1 MSIFLKPLPLL
12 SLFFLTYC
20 LTNPNV
26 FGNSRV
32 RETPV
37 IVIYNGSG
45 EKNGAAKY
53 DEGEYRGGWE
63 LVSENS
69 GVSAMH
75 MTIMPNSNK
84 AIMFDAAGF
93 GPSEISLPPGDC
105 RRVFDERDETGEY
118 YEEDCWAHAVE
129 FDTETAAIR
138 PLKILTDTWCSSGG
152 LSANGTLVQ
161 TGGWAVGGRSV
172 RYLSGCNTCD
182 WEEHPM
188 SLSTSRWYSTQHIL
202 PNGNFILVGG
212 RRMFNY
218 EYIPKGGGSNDVY
231 FPLPFLQETTD
242 PFENNLYPFVFLSTD
257 GNILIFAN
265 NRSILL
271 NPTTNK
277 IVRELPVLDGGSRN
291 HPASGMAA
299 LLPINLS
306 DPNPKA
312 ILAEIIICGGAN
324 PRAGKLVEK
333 GIFVTALQD
342 CGRIDITDLKS
353 TWQKEMMPTPRT
365 MGDLLIL
372 PTGDILIVNGAK
384 EGIAGWNFAQ
394 DPNLTPLLYR
404 PDNPTTQRFTELKAT
419 TIPRMYGSTSMVLP
433 DGKIL
438 VAGSNT
444 NYYYNFTGVK
454 YPTELRVEK
463 FYPPYFDP
471 LLISDRPTITS
482 NYKGKMVK
490 YKGYIVVEFK
500 LKKAEVDQSD
510 LKVTMYS
517 PPFTTHGFS
526 MGQRLLILAIKKLEN
541 MESEFFR
548 VEVVAPP
555 SAEIAP
561 PGFYLIFVEHNGVP
575 SSGIWVQIA

>member
-1 MSIFLKPLPLL
+1 
-12 SLFFLTYC
+12 
-20 LTNPNV
+20 
-26 FGNSRV
+26 
-32 RETPV
+32 
-37 IVIYNGSG
+37 
-45 EKNGAAKY
+45 
-53 DEGEYRGGWE
+53 
-63 LVSENS
+63 
-69 GVSAMH
+69 
-75 MTIMPNSNK
+75 
-84 AIMFDAAGF
+84 
-93 GPSEISLPPGDC
+93 
-105 RRVFDERDETGEY
+105 
-118 YEEDCWAHAVE
+118 
-129 FDTETAAIR
+129 
-138 PLKILTDTWCSSGG
+138 
-152 LSANGTLVQ
+152 
-161 TGGWAVGGRSV
+161 
-172 RYLSGCNTCD
+172 
-182 WEEHPM
+182 
-188 SLSTSRWYSTQHIL
+188 
-202 PNGNFILVGG
+202 
-212 RRMFNY
+212 MFNY

-257 GNILIFAN
+257 GNILIFTN

-342 CGRIDITDLKS
+342 CGRIDITDPKS

-526 MGQRLLILAIKKLEN
+526 MGQRLDIGHKEVGKYGIGIFSGGGCGAAIGRDCSSGPME
-541 MESEFFR
+541 MESAYVALICLQQRVPFIVIRAVSDLAGIGGADSNEADTFLTLASKNSVTAVLEF
-548 VEVVAPP
+548 VKQL
-555 SAEIAP
+555 SA
-561 PGFYLIFVEHNGVP
+561 
-575 SSGIWVQIA
+575 SK

>member
-1 MSIFLKPLPLL
+1 MRGMKLEKTMNWIAGLMLWNLTLRLQLLGRL
-12 SLFFLTYC
+12 SL
-20 LTNPNV
+20 NQ
-26 FGNSRV
+26 
-32 RETPV
+32 
-37 IVIYNGSG
+37 
-45 EKNGAAKY
+45 
-53 DEGEYRGGWE
+53 
-63 LVSENS
+63 
-69 GVSAMH
+69 
-75 MTIMPNSNK
+75 
-84 AIMFDAAGF
+84 
-93 GPSEISLPPGDC
+93 
-105 RRVFDERDETGEY
+105 
-118 YEEDCWAHAVE
+118 
-129 FDTETAAIR
+129 
-138 PLKILTDTWCSSGG
+138 ILTDTWCSSGG

-161 TGGWAVGGRSV
+161 TGGWADGGRSV

-188 SLSTSRWYSTQHIL
+188 SLSTSRWFSTQQIL

-218 EYIPKGGGSNDVY
+218 EYIPKGGDSNDVY

-265 NRSILL
+265 KRSILL
-271 NPTTNK
+271 NLTTNK

-291 HPASGMAA
+291 HPASGTAA
-299 LLPINLS
+299 LLPIKLG
-306 DPNPKA
+306 DPNAKA
-312 ILAEIIICGGAN
+312 IRAEIIICGGAD

-342 CGRIDITDLKS
+342 CGRIDITDPKS

-384 EGIAGWNFAQ
+384 KGIAGWNFAQ
-394 DPNLTPLLYR
+394 DPNPTPLLYR
-404 PDNPTTQRFTELKAT
+404 PDNPTKQRFTELKAT
-419 TIPRMYGSTSMVLP
+419 TIPRMYGSTSTVLP

-444 NYYYNFTGVK
+444 NYYYNFTGVE

-471 LLISDRPTITS
+471 LLISDRPAITS
-482 NYKGKMVK
+482 NYNGKMVN
-490 YKGYIVVEFK
+490 YRGYIALEFK

-526 MGQRLLILAIKKLEN
+526 MGQRLLVLATKKLEN
-541 MESEFFR
+541 VESEFFR
-548 VEVVAPP
+548 VEVAAPP

-561 PGFYLIFVEHNGVP
+561 PGFYLIFVVHNGVP